1 MKIWNKTAYL
11 FLALSL
17 VLVWGCT
24 QSKDGP
30 MNATDSNTSGAGFYL
45 GAELDSGR
53 IVHSIHDTLLVRL
66 DSLWIISRCYLQS
79 IDEVGGVFAADSAY
93 RMVFSLPLAYDPRSS
108 CPTADLSLDTLIPVA
123 PKSEWSAV
131 NKFYLYGVAD
141 SLALLLDSSQGG
153 VTLSEDDYRS
163 EIKDSIWLMDG
174 YNQDSLYSMTL
185 DSLFNDPY
193 QLPRKVGTSS
203 PYVIR
208 ILRDSVVDTLFWKYR
223 QQSCK
228 IPRSSCN
235 LTSDTIWPAELSAS
249 DTTAVMIRHRCVG
262 DSTGVEYCA
271 SANWVDSLDVAGE
284 NSKLDTNWTWSTFF
298 VESVPP
304 CGIVNRDSLYA
315 FSSVQV
321 RYWREL
327 FVPATPTS
335 PCAVTEAKSGSFRE
349 SWIILDL
356 ENRALV
362 LDSALADSVLHN
374 PQSPI
379 D

>member
-153 VTLSEDDYRS
+153 VTLSEDDYP
-163 EIKDSIWLMDG
+163 G
-174 YNQDSLYSMTL
+174 
-185 DSLFNDPY
+185 
-193 QLPRKVGTSS
+193 LPRKRGSWEAA
-203 PYVIR
+203 
-208 ILRDSVVDTLFWKYR
+208 IL
-223 QQSCK
+223 
-228 IPRSSCN
+228 
-235 LTSDTIWPAELSAS
+235 
-249 DTTAVMIRHRCVG
+249 
-262 DSTGVEYCA
+262 
-271 SANWVDSLDVAGE
+271 
-284 NSKLDTNWTWSTFF
+284 
-298 VESVPP
+298 
-304 CGIVNRDSLYA
+304 
-315 FSSVQV
+315 
-321 RYWREL
+321 
-327 FVPATPTS
+327 
-335 PCAVTEAKSGSFRE
+335 
-349 SWIILDL
+349 
-356 ENRALV
+356 
-362 LDSALADSVLHN
+362 
-374 PQSPI
+374 
-379 D
+379 